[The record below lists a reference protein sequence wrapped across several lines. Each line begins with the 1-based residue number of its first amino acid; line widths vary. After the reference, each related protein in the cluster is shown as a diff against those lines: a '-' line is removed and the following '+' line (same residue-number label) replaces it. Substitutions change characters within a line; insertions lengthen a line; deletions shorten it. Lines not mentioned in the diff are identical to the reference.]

1 MASKQKKT
9 KLTTLERLQRSR
21 VQMLLKM
28 PFLGQIAMQL
38 KLVEDKSIKTAA
50 TNGKEYLYNPEF
62 VDKLKE
68 KELNFLTAHE
78 VFHVLL
84 GHMWRGVF
92 NNKLDN
98 ELMNI
103 AEDFVINS
111 MIHDMDPQ
119 EELFKMPKKVCFD
132 KQYRRMNCEDV
143 FKLLREDDDFVKMVQ
158 RKLVKGITITIDV
171 HPVPGDLPSGSVPT
185 EQEVAGIVAKAKQ
198 GTSTGATA
206 NGEVGGATGEIA
218 ELPQSVKD
226 LIEQILRPQKN
237 WRQILKEFI
246 QPDVSDYGFTP
257 PDKRLHYYDFVLPAW
272 TEPEDTL
279 RNIVVAVD
287 TSGSVN
293 VDLVKIFLR
302 EVVDCIYQFGGIVTG
317 KLIFCSHTIPEN
329 GVHDLQ
335 DALSAQIPVGG
346 GTNFRPVFE
355 WVETNMK
362 NDCSGV
368 IYFTDGQG
376 KFPEQEPPYPLL
388 WVLSGASHKVVSR
401 IPFGRIIHI

>member
-1 MASKQKKT
+1 MTKKHSKK

-98 ELMNI
+98 EIMNI
-103 AEDFVINS
+103 AEDFVING

-119 EELFKMPKKVCFD
+119 EELFKMPKKGCFN
-132 KQYRRMNCEDV
+132 KEYRGMNCEDI
-143 FKLLREDDDFVKMVQ
+143 FKLLREDQDFTKMVK
-158 RKLVKGITITIDV
+158 RKLDKNQTITLDV
-171 HPVPGDLPSGSVPT
+171 HPLPEDILNGTVPT
-185 EQEVAGIVAKAKQ
+185 EQEIAGIVAKAKH
-198 GTSTGATA
+198 GTSTGASA
-206 NGEVGGATGEIA
+206 NGGGGSAIGEIG

-302 EVVDCIYQFGGIVTG
+302 EVVDCIHQFGGIVTG
-317 KLIFCSHTIPEN
+317 KLIFCSHIIPEN

-335 DALSAQIPVGG
+335 DALSAKIPAGG

-355 WVETNMK
+355 WVERNMK

-368 IYFTDGQG
+368 IYFTDGEG

-388 WVLSGASHKVVSR
+388 WVLSGANHKVVSR